1 MIPNLW
7 PFIALGMLIASGY
20 GGWRL
25 NDLYNS
31 EQRLREA
38 EAVAATIQAA
48 AAAIALVPPKYVTIN
63 KTLEKEL
70 RTETRFETCK
80 NTPAVM
86 DALNSA
92 LKGGVK

>member
-1 MIPNLW
+1 MNSW
-7 PFIALGMLIASGY
+7 PIVLAVMLIVSGY

-25 NDLYNS
+25 NDLYYS

-48 AAAIALVPPKYVTIN
+48 AAAIAKVPPKYVTIN

-70 RTETRFETCK
+70 RTETRFEECK

-86 DALNSA
+86 ETLNSA
-92 LKGGVK
+92 LRGGSK